1 MDSWKRYTRNTVVTV
16 DSQWQVHAQAL
27 KTSSVQD
34 LSLSTAQTA
43 EAELKSGQMKP
54 RQNARIVEQKFLE
67 ALNLALNGANTQTNA
82 EK

>member
-1 MDSWKRYTRNTVVTV
+1 MSYTCPGINDFIRPKPDS
-16 DSQWQVHAQAL
+16 
-27 KTSSVQD
+27 
-34 LSLSTAQTA
+34 STAQTA

-54 RQNARIVEQKFLE
+54 RQNVRIVEQKFLE